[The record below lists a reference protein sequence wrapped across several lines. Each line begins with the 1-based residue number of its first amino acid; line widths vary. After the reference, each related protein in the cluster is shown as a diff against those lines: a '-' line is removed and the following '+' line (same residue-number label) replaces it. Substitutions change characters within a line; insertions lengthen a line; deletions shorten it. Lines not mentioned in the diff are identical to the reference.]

1 MTGGL
6 FALSNGRLQALSA
19 AVQALC
25 DMPYI
30 SCPFFTEDEV
40 QQMRKDVS
48 TLPFRD
54 AQSVVGNGVHQDF
67 QVCFPAP
74 RIASLDA
81 VASLLEKG
89 LNQIGQKN
97 DIFESDIVLN
107 DCAVQRYHAQS
118 RGIGIH
124 KDGLRY
130 RNIVI
135 IITLSGTST
144 LYGCTTRE
152 GAGRQVIDDGPGQ
165 LVLLAAPGFKGL
177 ASAADRPLHG
187 VDNVTD
193 GRLSIGLR
201 SEQLKS

>member
-6 FALSNGRLQALSA
+6 FALSDARLQALSA

-25 DMPYI
+25 HMPYI

-48 TLPFRD
+48 ALPFRD
-54 AQSVVGNGVHQDF
+54 AQPVVGNGVHQDF

-152 GAGRQVIDDGPGQ
+152 GAGRQVIDDSPGQ

-177 ASAADRPLHG
+177 TSAADRPLHG